1 MSHKVFQ
8 MPFSQIYSLLLQK
21 ALKKGRTQEEVNTVI
36 QWLTGYHQDQIHEM
50 LESPIDYEH
59 FFLQAPC
66 LNEKRFLIKG
76 SICGVKLETI
86 EDPIMKNIR
95 YLDKIIDE
103 LAQGKS
109 LDKVLRK

>member
-21 ALKKGRTQEEVNTVI
+21 ALKKGRNQEEVDTVI
-36 QWLTGYHQDQIHEM
+36 QWLTGYSQDQIHAM
-50 LESPIDYEH
+50 LETPIEH
-59 FFLQAPC
+59 FFLQAPS

-86 EDPIMKNIR
+86 EDPMMQNMR
-95 YLDKIIDE
+95 YLDKLIDE
-103 LAQGKS
+103 LAKGKS
-109 LDKVLRK
+109 LDKILRK